1 MQFRR
6 VKVSIF
12 TLIELLVVISIIAI
26 LAGILLPSLNL
37 ARLAAARISCTNNM
51 RQIQLYFSQYTL
63 DFDGWYPYA
72 EGNCK
77 WMDDESPDGWVNK
90 LRLTNGMQKE
100 LLKCPR
106 ELKRDFSYS
115 LNCREIQL
123 RVGDFGSWRTTI
135 FARSMTP
142 LSRLV
147 LLEESND
154 DTFLDGNCDQD
165 NYEKSTTPKDAYR
178 RHGSFVFLFVDGHAE
193 ARKDFDEGVMS
204 YFTDRMSVWF

>member
-1 MQFRR
+1 M
-6 VKVSIF
+6 
-12 TLIELLVVISIIAI
+12 
-26 LAGILLPSLNL
+26 

-51 RQIQLYFSQYTL
+51 RQIQLNFSQYTL

-77 WMDDESPDGWVNK
+77 WMNDNSLDGWANK
-90 LRLTNGMQKE
+90 LRFTNDMPKN

-106 ELKRDFSYS
+106 ENKRDFSYS

-123 RVGDFGSWRTTI
+123 NTGDFGSWRTTI
-135 FARSMTP
+135 FSRSMTP

-154 DTFLDGNCDQD
+154 NTFLDGNCDQN
-165 NYEKSTTPKDAYR
+165 NYFKSTTPKDAYR
-178 RHGSFVFLFVDGHAE
+178 RHGHFVFLFVDGHAE
-193 ARKDFDEGVMS
+193 SQKNFDEGVMS
-204 YFTDRMSVWF
+204 YFTDKMSGWL

>member
-1 MQFRR
+1 
-6 VKVSIF
+6 
-12 TLIELLVVISIIAI
+12 
-26 LAGILLPSLNL
+26 
-37 ARLAAARISCTNNM
+37 M
-51 RQIQLYFSQYTL
+51 RQIQLNLSQYTL
-63 DFDGWYPYA
+63 NFDGWYPYA

-77 WMDDESPDGWVNK
+77 WLDDESPDGWVNK
-90 LRLTNGMQKE
+90 LRLSNGMQKK

-123 RVGDFGSWRTTI
+123 RRGDFGSWRTTI

-142 LSRLV
+142 LSSLV

-165 NYEKSTTPKDAYR
+165 NYFKSTTPEDAYR
-178 RHGSFVFLFVDGHAE
+178 RHGHFVFLFVDGHAQ
-193 ARKDFDEGVMS
+193 ARKNFDKRGMS